1 MKLIEIEYKAGKDLV
16 GCIVEVWQD
25 SKFGGFKSV
34 GECIKYRKQKKK
46 KWRNNYLIKFK
57 GTKNQG
63 EFFKIWMPRNMLTQ
77 I

>member
-1 MKLIEIEYKAGKDLV
+1 MKPIEIEYKTGKDLV
-16 GCIVEVWQD
+16 GCNVEVWQD
-25 SKFGGFKSV
+25 GKFGAFKSV
-34 GECIKYRKQKKK
+34 GEVIKYRKSKK